1 MSKFKSKNRDKIGI
15 LAVITVVVI
24 VLVVAVG
31 YVVLSFFGIY
41 GLYELLEELNLIN
54 VTTGDSLMGNITYF
68 TFLIFVMYVIT
79 LILDLVSKIVIYKM
93 KKKVAIS
100 RGSMLLN
107 YGIQAVIAAYIFKIL
122 LDNFF
127 SRIDLSLVG
136 SFISFGIMYLIYFAL
151 LDDYEVEQ

>member
-15 LAVITVVVI
+15 LAVTTVVVVI
-24 VLVVAVG
+24 LLITAG
-31 YVVLSFFGIY
+31 FVVLPFFAIY
-41 GLYELLEELNLIN
+41 GLYEVLEELNLIN
-54 VTTGDSLMGNITYF
+54 VTTGDSFMGNITYF

-79 LILDLVSKIVIYKM
+79 LILDLVSKVIIYK
-93 KKKVAIS
+93 KKKKLAIS
-100 RGSMLLN
+100 RGNMLLN
-107 YGIQAVIAAYIFKIL
+107 YGIQTVIAAYLFKIL

-136 SFISFGIMYLIYFAL
+136 SLISFVIMYLIYFSL

>member
-1 MSKFKSKNRDKIGI
+1 MSKLKSENRDKIGI

-24 VLVVAVG
+24 VLIVAVCF
-31 YVVLSFFGIY
+31 VVLPFFGIY
-41 GLYELLEELNLIN
+41 GLYEVLEELNLIN
-54 VTTGDSLMGNITYF
+54 VTPGDSFAGNIAYF
-68 TFLIFVMYVIT
+68 TFLFFVMYVIT
-79 LILDLVSKIVIYKM
+79 LILDLVSKIIIFKK

-107 YGIQAVIAAYIFKIL
+107 YGIQAVIAAYLFKIL

-136 SFISFGIMYLIYFAL
+136 SFISFVIMYLIYFAL

>member
-1 MSKFKSKNRDKIGI
+1 MSKFKSKKRDKIGI
-15 LAVITVVVI
+15 LAVITVVALI
-24 VLVVAVG
+24 LLVTAG
-31 YVVLSFFGIY
+31 FVVLPFFGIY
-41 GLYELLEELNLIN
+41 GLYEVLEELNLIN
-54 VTTGDSLMGNITYF
+54 VTPGDSFVGNIAYF
-68 TFLIFVMYVIT
+68 TFLFFIMYVIT
-79 LILDLVSKIVIYKM
+79 LILDLISKIMIFKK

-107 YGIQAVIAAYIFKIL
+107 YGIQAVIAAYLFKIL

-136 SFISFGIMYLIYFAL
+136 SFISFVIMYLIYFAL

>member
-1 MSKFKSKNRDKIGI
+1 MSNFKSKKKDKIGI
-15 LAVITVVVI
+15 LAVITVA
-24 VLVVAVG
+24 VLVLVITAG
-31 YVVLSFFGIY
+31 FVVLPFFGIY
-41 GLYELLEELNLIN
+41 GLYEVLEELNLIN

-79 LILDLVSKIVIYKM
+79 LILDLVSKIIIYKK

-100 RGSMLLN
+100 RGNMLLN
-107 YGIQAVIAAYIFKIL
+107 YGIQAVIAAYLFKIL

-136 SFISFGIMYLIYFAL
+136 SLVSFVIMYLIYFSL